1 MGAVRSEIDEK
12 IKELLYLREYR
23 KEDVRID
30 PSYPLSRIDVSYQNS
45 MDRSDS
51 FLVEVGYI
59 RRIPILKQDQDGQ
72 FVHLAKGER
81 FQVNTPRTEE
91 LFANKLGACLY
102 RTSPGDVYDVYRI
115 SREAFDRDV
124 FRKCLVIDTLTRGR
138 PPVDRI
144 EVDSKLGSVSIDS
157 HLRNLLRDGANVDFR
172 QVIDRASDFAE
183 EIINE
188 LTLEERSLIRQ
199 FYDQKSFEPGS
210 IDDTGIFH
218 KKLPE
223 HPAIMW
229 AMKNL

>member
-23 KEDVRID
+23 KQDVKIN

-51 FLVEVGYI
+51 FMIEIGYI
-59 RRIPILKQDQDGQ
+59 RRTPILKQDQDGY
-72 FVHLAKGER
+72 FMHLAEGRK
-81 FQVNTPRTEE
+81 FQVKTPKKEE

-157 HLRNLLRDGANVDFR
+157 HLRNLLRDGANVDFGE
-172 QVIDRASDFAE
+172 VVEGASDFAE
-183 EIINE
+183 KTIAG
-188 LTLEERSLIRQ
+188 LTAEERSLIRR
-199 FYDQKSFEPGS
+199 FYDVGHESF
-210 IDDTGIFH
+210 
-218 KKLPE
+218 
-223 HPAIMW
+223 
-229 AMKNL
+229 